1 MSYVI
6 YSIIALL
13 IIGIIYGTW
22 ERRQIYRAVD
32 RLGVRKVEL
41 MNRPVTEELSRMK
54 GLRLSGETEER
65 FEAWRTEWDQLIT
78 VQLPDIEERLFEIE
92 ELANRYRFPKAN
104 AEIKVVEEALDEIK
118 QHIDLL
124 ITEVHELVHSEEQ
137 NRHDIETLTQYY
149 EETKKK
155 LWVQRG
161 TLGAAAGEID
171 TKLKGTYD
179 YFKEFKEKTEEGNY
193 FQAGETL
200 VNLKELLERVNYW
213 IDNIPAK
220 LLQTT
225 RDLPAQLRE
234 LETGL
239 AEMKR
244 EGYPVE
250 LLDFENTLKDLR
262 SEQEAILVDLQELR
276 VDDAK
281 ERIDKMENSITL
293 IYEELEEEAIAKN
306 KVEKELATQQLHIDV
321 IPNELMMLQEELEDL
336 KMSYQIPAAQ
346 EQEVE
351 EFVYKWHELKASFD
365 VMVHASKESEQ
376 TFTIIYS
383 QLKGWKEQIKELHQE
398 IEAAKLNFDM
408 LREDERN
415 ATETVIELRRFM
427 RSLVRRLKRSSLP
440 KVPALTQEQINEAE
454 KKLSYAEEIL
464 AAKPIE
470 MENVRGAVAEA
481 EDEIYRAEKAV
492 EKILDEGELTERII
506 QYGNRYR
513 TQNGDV
519 QILLI
524 QAEERFRQGYYEE
537 ALEFAVKGL
546 EKVDKNGLDRIRK
559 EHADHK
565 VAMH

>member
-565 VAMH
+565 VAMY